1 MITNFKL
8 FEKFIYEQQQIN
20 GFKDG
25 EVVYILYKVPG
36 TDKREVVPV
45 KIQNNGTNGYK
56 FWFNVEGNP
65 FPNQEPIEARA
76 DMIINPKD
84 HDDNN
89 SDTINTPY
97 KPSWTQEQ
105 PMSTDYSP
113 ASNPNQITNDFVLP
127 NS

>member
-1 MITNFKL
+1 MIKKYND
-8 FEKFIYEQQQIN
+8 FIFEQQMN

-25 EVVYILYKVPG
+25 EVVFILYKVPG

-89 SDTINTPY
+89 SDMINNPY
-97 KPSWTQEQ
+97 RPSWTSEQ

-113 ASNPNQITNDFVLP
+113 AANPNQVTNDFVLP